1 MEIVKSAIEDPE
13 GVSHTDIKNGC
24 LRGAGPEP
32 EAK

>member
-13 GVSHTDIKNGC
+13 GVSHMDTKNSC
-24 LRGAGPEP
+24 LRGIGPEP